1 MEERKNTKDVIE
13 QVALDLFSKKGYK
26 AVSIR
31 DICKGVGIKESSI
44 YYHFKNKQAIMDSLL
59 EKIDLLIESMK
70 TKFNSTFM
78 QISDV
83 PEVAMC
89 EVAVGLLTNYLLNP
103 YVYQMIAV
111 LTIERMSDESA
122 SKNYQRIVFD
132 LPLLQ
137 QGQIF
142 EQMIRKGFVKE
153 NAPSVLA
160 QEYYAV
166 IYFAFQKNCIGCELT
181 DEKIKTASE
190 EIRKNIK
197 DIYRKMR

>member
-1 MEERKNTKDVIE
+1 M
-13 QVALDLFSKKGYK
+13 
-26 AVSIR
+26 
-31 DICKGVGIKESSI
+31 
-44 YYHFKNKQAIMDSLL
+44 
-59 EKIDLLIESMK
+59 
-70 TKFNSTFM
+70 
-78 QISDV
+78 
-83 PEVAMC
+83 
-89 EVAVGLLTNYLLNP
+89 NYLLNP
-103 YVYQMIAV
+103 YVYKMIAV